1 MPKFFP
7 ASETKRTLAY
17 PLFHPE
23 SPEPHPLSMSAEA
36 FTMTFPGE
44 GQHVEFKAG
53 IGTDPIQDTAVAFS
67 NADGGVLL
75 IGVRDDGEIAGR
87 ALDAGTEDAIH
98 QAIGN
103 ARDPGRYSVAQ
114 LTVED
119 RPVCVVAIARRREGF
134 AQTSGGVVK
143 VRRGTRD
150 DPLFGVE
157 LVRFANERTASRY
170 ETTTSGVS
178 VKAVVPALRADVA
191 RAMRWERAS
200 ADRLREAEL
209 AVGGELTVAGAL
221 YLLDDPTRALG
232 KAYVELRR
240 FADDATMAYDRREEI
255 RGPLQR
261 VHATAVA
268 RVMEELG
275 TELVVLG
282 VRRYELP
289 RLPEEVLRE
298 AIANALAHRSY
309 EAGGT
314 AVRIEM
320 RPSSVVIRSPGG
332 LPEPVTVENMREA
345 RAARNRVVIDVL
357 RAFGAAE
364 DEGLGVDL
372 MQDAMADQMLDPP
385 RFADNGHEV
394 TVELPLRSAVAPV
407 ERAWVRELEHRG
419 ALNGA
424 DRLVLVHAARGE
436 ILTNG
441 RVREILGTD
450 AEKSA
455 RETLRRLRD
464 EGFLEQRGVRGG
476 ATYRL
481 NGSLKP
487 PAGLRLSRE
496 ELEDV
501 VAGLARDGS
510 ITNRDVRAATGL
522 DRAEALALLD
532 RLVRAGRLRR
542 SGERRGTRYDAT

>member
-1 MPKFFP
+1 MPKFFSVP
-7 ASETKRTLAY
+7 QRKRTLSY

-23 SPEPHPLSMSAEA
+23 SRQAHPLAMSAEELRAA
-36 FTMTFPGE
+36 FPSE
-44 GQHVEFKAG
+44 GQLVEFKTG
-53 IGTDPIQDTAVAFS
+53 IGTQPIEDTAVAFS
-67 NADGGVLL
+67 NADGGVML

-87 ALDAGTEDAIH
+87 TLDPGTEDAIH

-103 ARDPGRYSVAQ
+103 ARDPGRYALAQ
-114 LTVED
+114 VD
-119 RPVCVVAIARRREGF
+119 VDGRPVCVVSIARRREGF

-170 ETTTSGVS
+170 ETTPVGVAIQAIS
-178 VKAVVPALRADVA
+178 PKLRAELGK
-191 RAMRWERAS
+191 AMRWERTSAS
-200 ADRLREAEL
+200 RLREAEL
-209 AVGGELTVAGAL
+209 AADDELTVAGAL
-221 YLLDDPTRALG
+221 YLLEDPARTLG
-232 KAYVELRR
+232 KAHVELHR
-240 FADDATMAYDRREEI
+240 FPDDVAMAYDRREEI

-261 VHATAVA
+261 VHETTVA
-268 RVMEELG
+268 RVMDELG
-275 TELVVLG
+275 TELVILG
-282 VRRYELP
+282 IRRYELP

-309 EAGGT
+309 EAAGT
-314 AVRIEM
+314 AVRVEL

-345 RAARNRVVIDVL
+345 RAARNRVVIDIL

-385 RFADNGHEV
+385 RFVDDGHEV

-407 ERAWVRELEHRG
+407 ERAWIRELEHRG
-419 ALNGA
+419 TLDGA
-424 DRLVLVHAARGE
+424 GRIALVHAARGE

-441 RVREILGTD
+441 RVREILGID
-450 AEKSA
+450 AEGA

-464 EGFLEQRGVRGG
+464 EGFLEQRGQRGG

-481 NGSLKP
+481 NGSLRP
-487 PAGLRLSRE
+487 PAGLRLSAE
-496 ELEDV
+496 EMDDV
-501 VAGLARDGS
+501 VARLAADGP
-510 ITNRDVRAATGL
+510 ITNGDVRAATGL
-522 DRAEALALLD
+522 DRAQALALLD

-542 SGERRGTRYDAT
+542 SGQRRGTRYEVT

>member
-1 MPKFFP
+1 
-7 ASETKRTLAY
+7 
-17 PLFHPE
+17 
-23 SPEPHPLSMSAEA
+23 
-36 FTMTFPGE
+36 MTQLDFAAAFPGE
-44 GQHVEFKAG
+44 GQHVEFKTG
-53 IGTDPIQDTAVAFS
+53 IGSEPIQDTAVAFS
-67 NADGGVLL
+67 NADGGVML
-75 IGVRDDGEIAGR
+75 IGIRDDGDVAGR
-87 ALDAGTEDAIH
+87 ELDSGTEDAIH

-103 ARDPGRYSVAQ
+103 ARDPGRYGITQVH
-114 LTVED
+114 VD
-119 RPVCVVAIARRREGF
+119 GKPVCVVSVARRRDGF

-170 ETTTSGVS
+170 ETTPLPGVGI
-178 VKAVVPALRADVA
+178 KAISPRLRSELAQ
-191 RAMRWERAS
+191 AMRWEKAS
-200 ADRLREAEL
+200 VDRLRETEL

-221 YLLDDPTRALG
+221 YLLDDPGRALG

-240 FADDATMAYDRREEI
+240 FSDDVTMAYDRREEI
-255 RGPLQR
+255 RGPLHR
-261 VHATAVA
+261 VHAGTVA

-298 AIANALAHRSY
+298 AIANGLAHRSY
-309 EAGGT
+309 ETNGT
-314 AVRIEM
+314 AVRVEM

-345 RAARNRVVIDVL
+345 RAARNRVVIEIL
-357 RAFGAAE
+357 RAYGAAE

-372 MQDAMADQMLDPP
+372 MQDAMAGEMLDPP

-407 ERAWVRELEHRG
+407 ERAWIRELEQRG
-419 ALNGA
+419 TLRGA
-424 DRLVLVHAARGE
+424 DRIALVHAARGE
-436 ILTNG
+436 ILANA
-441 RVREILGTD
+441 RVREILGVD
-450 AEKSA
+450 EGSA
-455 RETLRRLRD
+455 RDTLRRLRD

-481 NGSLKP
+481 SGSLKP

-501 VAGLARDGS
+501 VARLARQGPL
-510 ITNRDVRAATGL
+510 TNSDVRAATGL

-542 SGERRGTRYDAT
+542 SGERRGTRYDAV